1 MDKIKKGLGRGL
13 SSLIGE
19 TKVEIQKN
27 QLPVTDLIPNKYQP
41 RKHFDDTNLQD
52 LTNSIK
58 ERGMIQPIIVR
69 KSNNENS
76 KFEIIAGERRWLA
89 AQRAGMHNV
98 PVVVT
103 EADNLKSLEFAI
115 VENVQRH
122 DLNPLEEAQGYKR
135 LIDEFSYDQ
144 EKVSKFIGKSRSY
157 ITNSLRILTLPAEVV
172 KLIETQKLTAGH
184 AKILV
189 GLENASFVANKIIK
203 NKLSVRQ
210 AENFVQLFKK
220 RKQKS
225 KITKDTNIIA
235 LELSVSNK
243 IGLNVEIQNTK
254 RNKGKISFEYKDLDQ
269 LNKIIEVIK
278 VNY

>member
-19 TKVEIQKN
+19 TKIELQKN
-27 QLPVTDLIPNKYQP
+27 HLSVSDLIPNKYQP
-41 RKHFDDTNLQD
+41 RKNFDEESLKD

-58 ERGMIQPIIVR
+58 ERGIIQPIIVR
-69 KSNNENS
+69 KLSNENL

-89 AQRAGMHNV
+89 AQRAGIHNV
-98 PVVVT
+98 PVVIT
-103 EADNLKSLEFAI
+103 EADDLKSLEFAI

-157 ITNSLRILTLPAEVV
+157 ITNSLRILTLPVEVI
-172 KLIETQKLTAGH
+172 KLIEIQKLTAGH

-189 GLENASFVANKIIK
+189 GLENASFVANKIIEK
-203 NKLSVRQ
+203 KLSVRQ
-210 AENFVQLFKK
+210 AEKFVQLFKK
-220 RKQKS
+220 KKQKS
-225 KITKDTNIIA
+225 KITKDTNILA
-235 LELSVSNK
+235 LELSISNK
-243 IGLNVEIQNTK
+243 IGLNVEIRNNI

-269 LNKIIEVIK
+269 LNKIIDIIK
-278 VNY
+278 SNY

>member
-19 TKVEIQKN
+19 TKIEPQKN
-27 QLPVTDLIPNKYQP
+27 QVSISDLVPNKYQP
-41 RKHFDDTNLQD
+41 RKIFDQASLED

-69 KSNNENS
+69 NSNDDRS

-89 AQRAGMHNV
+89 AQRAGLHSV
-98 PVVVT
+98 PVVIT
-103 EADNLKSLEFAI
+103 QADDLKSLELAI

-144 EKVSKFIGKSRSY
+144 EKVSKFIGKSRSH
-157 ITNSLRILTLPAEVV
+157 ITNSLRLLTLPDDVI
-172 KLIETQKLTAGH
+172 KLIETQKLSAGH

-189 GLENASFVANKIIK
+189 GLNNAKFVATKIIEK
-203 NKLSVRQ
+203 KLSVRQ
-210 AENFVQLFKK
+210 AENFVKIFKNK
-220 RKQKS
+220 KIKS
-225 KITKDTNIIA
+225 SKTKDTNIIA
-235 LELSVSNK
+235 LELSISNK
-243 IGLNVEIQNTK
+243 IGLAVDIQNDK

-269 LNKIIEVIK
+269 LNKIIDIMK
-278 VNY
+278 SNY